1 MTAPL
6 SPRLLSVATASPP
19 HVLHQSEVT
28 MRARDI
34 FGRRQGE
41 FDRIAPVFENAGIR
55 TRRSVQ
61 PIAWYSEPAGWP
73 ERTRAYLEGGC
84 DLFIAAAQNAL
95 DKAGLQASDVD
106 TVVTVSSTGIATPSL
121 EARAAERL
129 GLRPDVAR
137 IPVFGL
143 GCAGGVTGL
152 GLAAKLAKATPGSL
166 VLLVC
171 VELCTLSFRGEAFSK
186 ANIVATALFGDGA
199 AAALVRAGDRDGA
212 VEITGSAEHQWPGT
226 LDIMGWDVDAEGLGV
241 VFAKSI
247 PPFAEEH
254 LGAAMEGLLA
264 RMGLAR
270 EDVGRFACHP
280 GGAKVIT
287 ALERSLGLPQGELDI
302 ERDVLSEFGNM
313 SAPTALFVLDRVL
326 ERPGPDVT
334 VLTAMGP
341 GFTASA
347 CALARVA

>member
-1 MTAPL
+1 MTQSS
-6 SPRLLSVATASPP
+6 SPRLLAVATASPP
-19 HVLHQSEVT
+19 HILDQGEVT

-34 FGRRQGE
+34 FGRRRSE

-55 TRRSVQ
+55 TRRSVR
-61 PIAWYSEPAGWP
+61 PISWYAEPAGWP
-73 ERTRAYLEGGC
+73 ERTSAYLEGGC
-84 DLFIAAAQNAL
+84 ELFIAAAQNAL
-95 DKAGLQASDVD
+95 DKAGLAAEDVD

-152 GLAAKLAKATPGSL
+152 GLAAKLAKAAPGSL

-186 ANIVATALFGDGA
+186 ANIIATALFGDGA
-199 AAALVRAGDRDGA
+199 AAALLRAGDEGS

-254 LGAAMEGLLA
+254 LGAAMDGLLS
-264 RMGLAR
+264 RMGLKR

-287 ALERSLGLPQGELDI
+287 ALERSLDLRQGELDI
-302 ERDVLSEFGNM
+302 ERDILSEFGNM
-313 SAPTALFVLDRVL
+313 SAPTALFVLERVL
-326 ERPGPDVT
+326 KRPGPDVT